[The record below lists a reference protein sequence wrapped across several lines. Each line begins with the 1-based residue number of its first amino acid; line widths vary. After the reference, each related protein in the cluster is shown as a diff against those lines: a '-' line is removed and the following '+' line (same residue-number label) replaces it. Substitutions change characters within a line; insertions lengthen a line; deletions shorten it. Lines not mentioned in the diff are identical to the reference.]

1 MSDPRTQSV
10 CLGES
15 PYAFLQRAGPYPIM
29 TLSPNSSAPSAQRV
43 PTTSSGGSLSAN
55 LLLARK
61 SFDLASPELY
71 ARVRLSVKTACPA
84 WLLPEC
90 DDLAQKAM
98 LRLMER
104 SERNHNQVEFCASYI
119 YRAAHNTVIDEIR
132 RRRREVKMQA
142 LDPAVQEHADPTPP
156 TGHIDDS
163 IIRDAI
169 FHCLG
174 KIRAERRIAISMK
187 LQGHSTADIGRLLAW
202 NNKRVE
208 NLTSRGR
215 QDLKLCL
222 QKKGI
227 HGTCPK

>member
-1 MSDPRTQSV
+1 
-10 CLGES
+10 
-15 PYAFLQRAGPYPIM
+15 M
-29 TLSPNSSAPSAQRV
+29 TLSANSPASRTSPRV
-43 PTTSSGGSLSAN
+43 PTRN
-55 LLLARK
+55 LLVARK

-71 ARVRLSVKTACPA
+71 ARIRISVKKACPA
-84 WLLPEC
+84 WLAHEC

-132 RRRREVKMQA
+132 RRRRDVVVQDSGTPTQEPP
-142 LDPAVQEHADPTPP
+142 DPATPAKQVN
-156 TGHIDDS
+156 DARV
-163 IIRDAI
+163 RDAI

-187 LQGHSTADIGRLLAW
+187 LQGHSTAEIGRLLAW

-215 QDLKLCL
+215 QDLKHCL

-227 HGTCPK
+227 HGSCHK

>member
-1 MSDPRTQSV
+1 MPFLPNPPTSRT
-10 CLGES
+10 ET
-15 PYAFLQRAGPYPIM
+15 RA
-29 TLSPNSSAPSAQRV
+29 LAP
-43 PTTSSGGSLSAN
+43 N
-55 LLLARK
+55 LLLSRK

-71 ARVRLSVKTACPA
+71 ARIRLSVKKACPA
-84 WLLPEC
+84 WLLHEC

-104 SERNHNQVEFCASYI
+104 SERNHNQSEFCATYI

-132 RRRREVKMQA
+132 RRRRDVLVQDTDPEVQDQP
-142 LDPAVQEHADPTPP
+142 DPATPANQV
-156 TGHIDDS
+156 DDARL
-163 IIRDAI
+163 RDAI

-215 QDLKLCL
+215 QDLKHCL

-227 HGTCPK
+227 NGSCHK